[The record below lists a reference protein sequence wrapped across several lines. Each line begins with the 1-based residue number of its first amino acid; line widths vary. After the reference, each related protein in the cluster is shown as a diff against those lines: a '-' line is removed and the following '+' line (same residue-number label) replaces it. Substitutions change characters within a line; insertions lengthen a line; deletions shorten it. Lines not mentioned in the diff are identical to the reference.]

1 MLIVNNVVARCERE
15 WVDALLAAR
24 GHPAHVASGSADSAR
39 EVRFAQDREFEFGG
53 DETGSGLRGGDNDR
67 AGLGGVEDVIDEG
80 RRHFGFG
87 EDRADTARRSWAL
100 GRDDDGPPIFRERAQ
115 VCAGGGEVSSVGA
128 HLTCT
133 HGHE

>member
-15 WVDALLAAR
+15 GVDALLAAR
-24 GHPAHVASGSADSAR
+24 RHSTHVASGGPDSAR

-67 AGLGGVEDVIDEG
+67 AGLGGIEDVIDEG

-100 GRDDDGPPIFRERAQ
+100 GRDDDGPPIFRKPAE
-115 VCAGGGEVSSVGA
+115 VCAGGGEVPPVGA
-128 HLTCT
+128 HLTRS